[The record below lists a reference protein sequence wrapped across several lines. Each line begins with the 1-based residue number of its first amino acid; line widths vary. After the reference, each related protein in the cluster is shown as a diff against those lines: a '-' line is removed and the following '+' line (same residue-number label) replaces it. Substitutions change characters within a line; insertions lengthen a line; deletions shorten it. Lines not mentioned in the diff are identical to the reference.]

1 MSALPATPALMLRSA
16 LTLNRQGEWPSALP
30 TRRWSAAPLATDYL
44 QAFHGLFA
52 LPFSP
57 ERDSPN
63 ALLTAL
69 YPLALRAQLALML
82 QPDLPFAIPGA
93 IHLSNRLQ
101 ALSTIDWQ
109 APFVLSVSASR
120 ITASHSDSEGVALQV
135 EFAQHGVAVAD
146 CRSEYLV
153 RRGRK
158 PLARSAPAQV
168 QTPNLQETWAL
179 TPALARRYARVSGDY
194 NPIHLHPWLA
204 RWFGA
209 RTVLA
214 HGMYLA
220 ARAESVFARAEQRP
234 RTAVA
239 INFVRPVLLPCD
251 DLLFQREA
259 EHFVLRRAGQVLATG
274 AVSCAE
280 SAVL

>member
-1 MSALPATPALMLRSA
+1 MSALPATPELMLRSA
-16 LTLNRQGEWPSALP
+16 LTLNRQGEWPAAMP
-30 TRRWSAAPLATDYL
+30 TRQWSAAPLAAEYL
-44 QAFHGLFA
+44 QDFHGMFELSFA
-52 LPFSP
+52 PAQAP
-57 ERDSPN
+57 DQV
-63 ALLTAL
+63 LLTAL

-101 ALSTIDWQ
+101 ALAAIDWQ

-120 ITASHSDSEGVALQV
+120 ITASHSDAEGVALQV

-158 PLARSAPAQV
+158 PLARSAPPQV
-168 QTPNLQETWAL
+168 RTPSQEETWVL
-179 TPALARRYARVSGDY
+179 TPAVARRYARVSGDY
-194 NPIHLHPWLA
+194 NPIHLHPVLA

-209 RTVLA
+209 RSVLA

-220 ARAESVFARAEQRP
+220 ARTESVFARADQRP
-234 RTAVA
+234 RSTVA

-274 AVSCAE
+274 SVCAA
-280 SAVL
+280 S